1 MMFRWF
7 VFKNKN
13 DMRPKTLPHDYLIRA
28 DNGEVGAMIQASP
41 DGKAL
46 ILTPVQGTRVVPMFY
61 GSGDKLTLFLER
73 K

>member
-1 MMFRWF
+1 MFRWF

-13 DMRPKTLPHDYLIRA
+13 DMRPKTLPHDYLIRG
-28 DNGEVGAMIQASP
+28 DNGELGVMVQASP

-46 ILTPVQGTRVVPMFY
+46 IVTPVQGTRVIPMFY
-61 GSGDKLTLFLER
+61 GSENQLTLIMER